1 MKKIL
6 LALLMI
12 VILGAPLCS
21 QTLDEVLALNYQGRG
36 GLDKLKSLA
45 GWKLTGKIVVAAQ
58 ELDMPVTIWQQ
69 RPDRMRVES
78 TFQGKTIIQASDG
91 RDAWWIMP
99 FLSETAQEMPP
110 EQGRLFRE
118 QADFESPLV
127 VYRERGYA
135 LELLGREDLD
145 NRPAFKLKL
154 TKTGGREIVL
164 FLDAGSGVELKSAQL
179 LKMGENE
186 ALVEILYSDY
196 RLVSGCLMP
205 FAIENKL
212 NGVSQMKM
220 TFDAIE
226 IDPVLAA
233 AFFAKP
239 ANKEALAAG
248 KKK

>member
-1 MKKIL
+1 MKKFIFSL
-6 LALLMI
+6 LAVL
-12 VILGAPLCS
+12 VLGAPLCAQS
-21 QTLDEVLALNYQGRG
+21 LDEIVALNYQGRG
-36 GLDKLKSLA
+36 GLDKLKSLT

-78 TFQGKTIIQASDG
+78 TFQGRTIVQASDG
-91 RDAWWIMP
+91 RVAWWIMP
-99 FLSETAQEMPP
+99 FMSEAAQEMPP

-118 QADFESPLV
+118 QADFENPLV
-127 VYRERGYA
+127 VYKERGYA

-154 TKTGGREIVL
+154 TKTGGKEIVL

-179 LKMGENE
+179 MKMGGNE
-186 ALVEILYSDY
+186 ALVEILYGDY
-196 RLVSGCLMP
+196 RPVSGCLMP

-212 NGVSQMKM
+212 NGESQMKM

-226 IDPVLAA
+226 IDPVLEA
-233 AFFAKP
+233 AFFAMP
-239 ANKEALAAG
+239 AKKEALADG
-248 KKK
+248 KK